1 MSSESAVLAPFAGL
15 LHAACRSD
23 PGRVRANN
31 EDLPI
36 VDAVRGVY
44 GVIDGVGGQAA
55 GEIAAAIAH
64 EVILQ
69 RLSRPLGTP
78 AERVR
83 EAIALANNEIF
94 RRSERAPEFRG
105 MTCVVTLAL
114 VTGDQLTIG
123 HVGDSRLYTVRPI
136 GLRKLTHDHSPIG
149 EREDACE
156 ITEAEA
162 MQHPR
167 RNEVFRDVGGTL
179 HDKDDADFV
188 EVIEERLERDEAI
201 LLCTD
206 GLTDMVASV
215 AIEQIV
221 RRHAGQ
227 PQRVVDAL
235 IDAANEA
242 GGRDNVTVVYAEA
255 PGFAESIR
263 DGSAGVMRASGA
275 PAAGPSGVSKERE
288 APSPSV
294 LRRITRRLAA
304 FGRWVVGSRTTWFA
318 AGALAG
324 VLAALMLVWR
334 VGNPD
339 VTRARMLVVNGSG
352 GDAFLRIDAALGDAR
367 VGDVVRIEPGVYA
380 ERIVVPDGVDV
391 VARVPGSVTLR
402 RPAGAQGNWV
412 AITTT
417 GTLGGRLVGMR
428 IESSPETP
436 IDVGIR
442 IAGQGRTIELMD
454 VSGPVRAAVE
464 VLAASSVVLRGNVLA
479 VPGPAVWLDG
489 GAQATLTNNV
499 VVHVG
504 RPRAVP
510 VMMAESAQVTLSR
523 NVFAGFA
530 SAAAGSGGAA
540 GGADLSKDN
549 FVVGAEPAGAR

>member
-1 MSSESAVLAPFAGL
+1 MTAGSAVLAPLAGL

-36 VDAVRGVY
+36 VDAARGVY

-64 EVILQ
+64 DVIVQ

-114 VTGDQLTIG
+114 VVGDQLTIG
-123 HVGDSRLYTVRPI
+123 HVGDSRLYTVGPT
-136 GLRKLTHDHSPIG
+136 GLRKLTHDHSPVG

-167 RNEVFRDVGGTL
+167 RNEVFRDVGGAL

-188 EVIEERLERDEAI
+188 EVIDERLERDTAI
-201 LLCTD
+201 LVCTD
-206 GLTDMVASV
+206 GLTDMVASL

-242 GGRDNVTVVYAEA
+242 GGRDNVTVVYAET

-263 DGSAGVMRASGA
+263 GGSTGVTSA
-275 PAAGPSGVSKERE
+275 PGVAAVGPSRVSKESE
-288 APSPSV
+288 APSRSV
-294 LRRITRRLAA
+294 LRSIARGLAA

-339 VTRARMLVVNGSG
+339 VTRARTLVVNGSG
-352 GDAFLRIDAALGDAR
+352 GDAFARIDAALGHAR
-367 VGDVVRIEPGVYA
+367 AGDLVRVEPGVYA

-391 VARVPGSVTLR
+391 VARVSGSVTLR
-402 RPAGAQGNWV
+402 RPAGTQGDWV

-436 IDVGIR
+436 IDVAIR

-479 VPGPAVWLDG
+479 VPGPAVWLDD
-489 GAQATLTNNV
+489 GAQATLTNNIV
-499 VVHVG
+499 MHVG
-504 RPRAVP
+504 RARAVP
-510 VMMAESAQVTLSR
+510 VMMAETAQATLSR

-530 SAAAGSGGAA
+530 SIGAGSGGPA
-540 GGADLSKDN
+540 GSADWSKGN